1 MIDTLTLLTI
11 VLMACVTYL
20 TRIAGYIIVRNMTL
34 SPRVLT
40 VLDAAP
46 GCVLISVIAP
56 RFVTDNIA
64 DLFALAIT
72 ILSATRLA
80 LLPTVII
87 GVTSAGVLRY
97 LFNS

>member
-1 MIDTLTLLTI
+1 MIDTQTLLTI

-20 TRIAGYIIVRNMTL
+20 TRIAGYTIVRNMTL
-34 SPRVLT
+34 SSRALT

-64 DLFALAIT
+64 DLIALAIT
-72 ILSATRLA
+72 ILSATRLS

-87 GVTSAGVLRY
+87 GVSSAGVLRY
-97 LFNS
+97 LFN